1 MVAIFPGSLPF
12 MKSLNELSPPLGAPM
27 AFTLGPR
34 DKAATDPEPSD
45 SARPCSTRCLPI
57 PTDSLT
63 LAKPEGIPRLTVRAH
78 AGQVH
83 NRGVGHC
90 SRLH

>member
-34 DKAATDPEPSD
+34 DKAMTDPEPSRFR
-45 SARPCSTRCLPI
+45 SSVFHALSPASQPTLLLLP
-57 PTDSLT
+57 S
-63 LAKPEGIPRLTVRAH
+63 PRGSHV
-78 AGQVH
+78 
-83 NRGVGHC
+83 
-90 SRLH
+90 